1 MDRAMEFLN
10 LAQKMTP
17 DVAEEFAARV
27 EQEAPELMDDNMR
40 RFLTFVVE
48 FAKLNNVT

>member
-1 MDRAMEFLN
+1 MDRAMEFLK
-10 LAQKMTP
+10 LAKKLTP
-17 DVAEEFAARV
+17 ESAAEFVARI
-27 EQEAPELMDDNMR
+27 EQEAPELVDDNMR